1 VGPAFIK
8 TNAPFP
14 IWIYLNG
21 DELAK
26 RQLDKMGVAD
36 ETLDNGFRFARHR
49 RQEHLGRG
57 RGITGMRARRDFIT
71 GNRPAG
77 LMTGW
82 GHWSGPR
89 TAQQRRAQ
97 CHL

>member
-21 DELAK
+21 HEFAK
-26 RQLDKMGVAD
+26 RRLDKTGGAY

-49 RQEHLGRG
+49 WQEHLGRG
-57 RGITGMRARRDFIT
+57 RDINDMRARREFIP
-71 GNRPAG
+71 GS
-77 LMTGW
+77 
-82 GHWSGPR
+82 HPR
-89 TAQQRRAQ
+89 V
-97 CHL
+97 